1 MKKSA
6 YKINIIGAG
15 ISGLIAAQVLE
26 NYGYNPTI
34 IEASDSVGGR
44 VKSDIVNGYTLD
56 HGFQV
61 LLSSY
66 PAAKKYLDYDAL
78 ELQEFLPGATIF
90 KDKKSH
96 TIGDPLRNFSLL
108 FPTLTATIGT
118 FYDKIKILKLNT
130 LLKKKKI
137 ASIFETEEKTTL
149 KYLQDFG
156 FSNEIIEDFFKPFF
170 SGIFLEAELET
181 SSRMFE
187 FVYKM
192 FGDGLAV
199 IDGLSVLPK
208 KGIQAIPNQLKSKL
222 KNTTFKFNTPVKE
235 VKDNQIILENGE
247 TLDSHITII
256 ATDASSLI
264 SNLKNQE
271 TKWKSCETLYFET
284 DKRVI
289 EKPLIGL
296 IADKNAL
303 INNIFY
309 HTSVANSN
317 TGAKELLSVTVVKEH
332 NLNDLDFILKV
343 TEDLKILCNIDVKK
357 IVKRYQ
363 IKKAL
368 PKLTNLQ
375 YEISSTETKLKSTI
389 FLAGDQLLNGSLNA
403 AMISGERAAMGVIQT
418 LEDGLIVDELTS
430 EYKN

>member
-108 FPTLTATIGT
+108 FPTLTASIGT
-118 FYDKIKILKLNT
+118 FSDKIKILKLNT

-199 IDGLSVLPK
+199 LPK
-208 KGIQAIPNQLKSKL
+208 NGIQAIPNQLKSKL

-235 VKDNQIILENGE
+235 VKDNQIILENE
-247 TLDSHITII
+247 ENLDSHITII
-256 ATDASSLI
+256 ATDASLLI

-309 HTSVANSN
+309 HSSVANSN
-317 TGAKELLSVTVVKEH
+317 TGTKELLSVTVVKEH

-430 EYKN
+430 EYQ

>member
-1 MKKSA
+1 MEKSA
-6 YKINIIGAG
+6 YKIHIIGAG
-15 ISGLIAAQVLE
+15 ISGLITAQILE
-26 NYGYNPTI
+26 NHGYHPTI
-34 IEASDSVGGR
+34 IEATATVGGR
-44 VKSDIVNGYTLD
+44 VKSDIINGYTLD

-61 LLSSY
+61 LLTSY
-66 PAAKKYLDYDAL
+66 PAAKKYLDYKAL
-78 ELQEFLPGATIF
+78 DLQELLPGATIF
-90 KDKKSH
+90 KNGKSQ
-96 TIGDPLRNFSLL
+96 TIGDPLRKISLL
-108 FPTLTATIGT
+108 IPTLLSSIGT
-118 FYDKIKILKLNT
+118 VSDKIKILKLNT

-137 ASIFETEEKTTL
+137 ATIFKTQETTTL
-149 KYLQDFG
+149 QYLKDFG
-156 FSNEIIEDFFKPFF
+156 FSNAIITEFFIPFF
-170 SGIFLEAELET
+170 SGIFLETELET

-199 IDGLSVLPK
+199 IPK
-208 KGIQAIPNQLKSKL
+208 NGIQAIPNQLKNNL

-235 VKDNQIILENGE
+235 VKDKHIILTDNK
-247 TLDSHITII
+247 TIASHITII

-271 TKWKSCETLYFET
+271 THWKSCDTLYFET
-284 DKRVI
+284 KKSVLK
-289 EKPLIGL
+289 KPLIGL
-296 IADKNAL
+296 ISDKNTL

-309 HTSVANSN
+309 HTSVATS
-317 TGAKELLSVTVVKEH
+317 TKTEKELLSVTIIKDHQLEEEVFIKKVVAELRSKCGI
-332 NLNDLDFILKV
+332 LDV
-343 TEDLKILCNIDVKK
+343 TFL
-357 IVKRYQ
+357 KRYQ

-403 AMISGERAAMGVIQT
+403 AMISGERAAMGVIQN

-430 EYKN
+430 EYS